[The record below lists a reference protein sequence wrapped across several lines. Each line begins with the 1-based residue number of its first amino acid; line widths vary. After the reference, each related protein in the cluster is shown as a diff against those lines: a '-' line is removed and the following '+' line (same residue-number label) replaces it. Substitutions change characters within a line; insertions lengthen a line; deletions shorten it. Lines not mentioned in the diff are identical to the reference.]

1 MANVLCYCLVL
12 CRFMQFDISSYETSP
27 EIYALEEKV
36 TSLNHTC
43 MSQSEQLFVNTVN
56 DIKCIHM

>member
-1 MANVLCYCLVL
+1 MPMANAVYCLVL

-36 TSLNHTC
+36 ISLSHLP
-43 MSQSEQLFVNTVN
+43 QIEQLFVNIN
-56 DIKCIHM
+56 IKCVQR

>member
-1 MANVLCYCLVL
+1 MANAVYCLVL

-36 TSLNHTC
+36 SLSC
-43 MSQSEQLFVNTVN
+43 LPQSEQLFVNIN
-56 DIKCIHM
+56 IKYVQR